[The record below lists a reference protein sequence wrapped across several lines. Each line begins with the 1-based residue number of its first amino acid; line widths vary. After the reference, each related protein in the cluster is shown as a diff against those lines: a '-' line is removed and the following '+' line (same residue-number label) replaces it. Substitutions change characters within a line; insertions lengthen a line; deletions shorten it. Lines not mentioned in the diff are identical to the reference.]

1 VSDYS
6 IRNGIPVRAGGRIV
20 GSVIDGK
27 FCKRV
32 RGSKHMLRE
41 PRGWAI
47 DVQSLTDAERLGARE
62 VEIHDSESDVIYTA
76 SVERIRSKGLK
87 FDRGFGQQ
95 VCLPLQSWAVHPLG
109 EPRQLSLALGVMA

>member
-1 VSDYS
+1 MSEPDYS
-6 IRNGIPVRAGGRIV
+6 IRNGIPVRAGELIV
-20 GSVIDGK
+20 GRVLGDR

-32 RGSKHMLRE
+32 RAGKHMLRE

-62 VEIHDSESDVIYTA
+62 VEIRDSESNVTYTA
-76 SVERIRSKGLK
+76 SVERIRSKGLR

-95 VCLPLQSWAVHPLG
+95 VCLPLQHWTIERPG
-109 EPRQLSLALGVMA
+109 EAKQLAFALM